1 MAPGRAGAIYARTG
15 HGARIGMTD
24 CRQKGAVMGFMD
36 DAKDMLDKA
45 EDMAADNKDKIK
57 DGLDKAGDMA
67 KDKIGYDEQV
77 DKAVDMAS
85 DQVDKLEKD

>member
-1 MAPGRAGAIYARTG
+1 
-15 HGARIGMTD
+15 
-24 CRQKGAVMGFMD
+24 MGFMD

-45 EDMAADNKDKIK
+45 EDAAADHKDTIK
-57 DGLDKAGDMA
+57 GGLDKAGDMA
-67 KDKIGYDEQV
+67 KDTIGQDEHV